1 MAIKNLNAAE
11 ILRACGGAAG
21 PGEWWDFHRLPSSSV
36 REVIAAA
43 DAAGYRAPKN
53 ANGSRARYFY
63 AALVRQARAEYAHR
77 ARVRRAERAIDAAGW
92 PTR

>member
-11 ILRACGGAAG
+11 ILRQCGGRAG
-21 PGEWWDFHRLPSSSV
+21 PGKWHDFHTLPTSSV

-43 DAAGYRAPKN
+43 DAAGYRAPQN

-63 AALVRQARAEYAHR
+63 EALRRQAERE
-77 ARVRRAERAIDAAGW
+77 ARR
-92 PTR
+92 

>member
-1 MAIKNLNAAE
+1 MAIKHLNAAE

-21 PGEWWDFHRLPSSSV
+21 PGLWWDFHRLPSCSV

-43 DAAGYRAPKN
+43 DAADYRAPKN

-63 AALVRQARAEYAHR
+63 EALRRQAGREQRASR
-77 ARVRRAERAIDAAGW
+77 
-92 PTR
+92 